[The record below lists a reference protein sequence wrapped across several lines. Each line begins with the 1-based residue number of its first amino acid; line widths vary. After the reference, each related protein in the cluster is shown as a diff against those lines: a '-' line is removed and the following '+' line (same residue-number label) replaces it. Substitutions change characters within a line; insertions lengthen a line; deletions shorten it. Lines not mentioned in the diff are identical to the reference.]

1 MGTAF
6 ALKSLSHRA
15 KISYQIHL
23 GRRVVNRKEKEME
36 KRKAKRIGI
45 VLGMVTLML
54 VFYSSEAFPW
64 GFATHA
70 YINDHLGKR
79 RGLCNASEIYGGMTP
94 DVFNYL
100 FDYPQYMTFLTGETH
115 ANFMKVWDSAG
126 WGLQKPLA
134 YGFVSHSVADFTAH
148 GEETYTIQGYATVK
162 AEELLNMKL
171 PRELSKSIHKLKN
184 LVADERILIEMFHII
199 VENAVDILI
208 KRNDDHLVGGKITS
222 AALLRSPDL
231 PLLLVKAYASDL
243 ATTFEISPLEAAAF
257 IVSAEKEFRKS
268 IILYGQ
274 ILTLD
279 EPTAIRLISE
289 QTADAGIA
297 YLGLYGI
304 DLTGLFQDEEDLI
317 GLIVALTNAAIS
329 ICDDYRQEIDATIE
343 FVDQWLED
351 ENVSN

>member
-1 MGTAF
+1 
-6 ALKSLSHRA
+6 
-15 KISYQIHL
+15 
-23 GRRVVNRKEKEME
+23 ME
-36 KRKAKRIGI
+36 KGKTKRISM
-45 VLGMVTLML
+45 VLGMVVLML
-54 VFYSSEAFPW
+54 VFFSSEAFPW

-70 YINDHLGKR
+70 FTNDLLGKR
-79 RGLCNASEIYGGMTP
+79 RGLCNASEIYGGMAP

-100 FDYPQYMTFLTGETH
+100 FDYPDYMNYLTFETH
-115 ANFMKVWDSAG
+115 ANFMKVWESAR

-148 GEETYTIQGYATVK
+148 EDGGYAMAK

-171 PRELSKSIHKLKN
+171 PRELSKPIHRLKQ
-184 LVADERILIEMFHII
+184 LVPDERILIEMFHII

-208 KRNDDHLVGGKITS
+208 KRNDDPLVGEKISS
-222 AALLRSPDL
+222 AALLRGPEL

-243 ATTFEISPLEAAAF
+243 AAAFEIDPLEAAAF
-257 IVSAEKEFRKS
+257 IVFAEKEFRKS

-279 EPTAIRLISE
+279 EATAIRLISE

-304 DLTGLFQDEEDLI
+304 DIGGLFQDEEDLVQ
-317 GLIVALTNAAIS
+317 LILALTDIAIS
-329 ICDDYRQEIDATIE
+329 ICGDYRNEIDATID
-343 FVDQWLED
+343 FVDRWLEAND
-351 ENVSN
+351 VSY